1 MTAAKPSWRDILPIH
16 PAGDLF
22 PPMSLDE
29 LRALGADIVKRGLTA
44 PIALWR
50 AHPKMQAQ
58 LLDGRNRLVNT
69 VIMKWRERRGL
80 EPIGDNPEFPVT
92 KRGPAEPLGNNVKR
106 KRKNV
111 ETEHE

>member
-58 LLDGRNRLVNT
+58 LLDGRNRLDAIELVT
-69 VIMKWRERRGL
+69 GKQVLVGAPSIEAGEDFLVCDKVIELGHPKTSRCTNNGERW
-80 EPIGDNPEFPVT
+80 
-92 KRGPAEPLGNNVKR
+92 
-106 KRKNV
+106 
-111 ETEHE
+111 